1 MKQLSRAAAISIA
14 TVAPTMLP
22 AQEQAERDRGFLAGL
37 IEDNLSGAGREV
49 IITGFQGALSS
60 TASIEVM
67 TIADED
73 GVWLR
78 AENLVLDWNRSALLR
93 GRLEVEELSAELIEL
108 TRPPMADPEAPAAEA
123 SPFSLPELP
132 VSIRLDDL
140 AIDRLVLG
148 EAFLDEEIA
157 LTLQGS
163 AQLADGE
170 GEAQLVA
177 ERLGERAGRFELSG
191 SYSNDD
197 RLLDLTLALNEA
209 ENGLV
214 ARILDLPGRPSVA
227 LNVEGTGP
235 IDNFDADITLDT
247 NNQRRIAGSFAL
259 DRGEAPEGGT
269 APLAFSLDVSGD
281 VTPLIA
287 PDYNEFFGPDVSLV
301 ISGSR
306 EADGALALTALDID
320 ARALSLE
327 GSARIG
333 ADGWPERFDLT
344 GEIANT
350 DDSAVTLPVAG
361 GETRLQRAA
370 LALQFDASTGDQWV
384 IDLTAQEFVRPG
396 LTIPQLTV
404 QGGGVIVRK
413 SDAAPSLFTADVD
426 YTARG
431 LQFDDENLAEALGE
445 QIGGDIVLE
454 RDGDGPVTIDR
465 ITLDGPGIALNAEGT
480 VAGSENG
487 FETTSTL
494 RLAADRLERF
504 SGLTGLDIAGAADLD
519 IDSTIRPLD
528 GIFDLTLSGTTQ
540 DLALGIEPLDPY
552 IGGTG
557 EIALAAARDETG
569 TRVET
574 LRIATPEMTATA
586 QADITSGASS
596 ATFDVEVADAGLALD
611 GVTGPA
617 SLRGTAMRDAA
628 GVTTADVVATL
639 PNGRAEIDATQAS
652 EEDGGQVT
660 LDVTA
665 DLRDVAPFS
674 TIAGRDLSGAAAF
687 KANGT
692 LASDASTFDL
702 VVDADTTDLVTGVP
716 QADPLLRGQVALS
729 GRAVRSGPESFR
741 VENLDLTSQT
751 FAATGRAELN
761 GDRAVFDI
769 TARAS
774 DLALVGEAI
783 DRPLSGAVEL
793 SASGTMKT
801 DLTEADITLDAT
813 ATDVTTGIA
822 QADPLLAGRV
832 EIAGHAVRSG
842 EMAFAVEDLVLSAP
856 WVRASGDAALDGST
870 ATFDIEADASNL
882 APLGAA
888 LDRPISGALRLDAS
902 GTAQT
907 DGSTADITL
916 DATAIDVTTGIAQA
930 DPLLIGRVEI
940 AGHAVRSGEMAF
952 SVEDLVLSTPW
963 IEATGDAALDGTT
976 ATFDIEAEASDLTPL
991 GAALDRPISGAARLY
1006 ASGTAQTDGS
1016 GADVTLDAVTTDLVT
1031 GIAQADPLLAGRVT
1045 LSGHATRTG
1054 SQSFSVEDLKLD
1066 GPAVAAT
1073 GRAEVVDGQAS
1084 FDLDL
1089 DARDLGA
1096 VGEAVDRPLAGEARL
1111 SANGTAAFD
1120 ASTFD
1125 VTLDGRATNL
1135 ATGTAQAD
1143 ALFGGELTLSGHA
1156 RRTGP
1161 ENLLVEDLVIT
1172 SDGLNVSGS
1181 ATIVEGS
1188 GDFDLD
1194 IDIDDLAPIG
1204 TLAGRPLSGA
1214 VDLTAT
1220 GTASAGLSRFDV
1232 TLDGTASD
1240 VTTGIAQL
1248 DPLLAGET
1256 VLDAQAIRT
1265 GPQDFALPRFT
1276 LVNPQIRAMG
1286 EATVTDGLPTGDFD
1300 IELAQIAPFAPGL
1313 SGPATVSAQASG
1325 DASGGIDFEVTGR
1338 AQGTDIA
1345 ATGRVAPEAQGRELT
1360 ARVSADV
1367 ASLAPFSQ
1375 LAGRPLGGS
1384 VDLDAA
1390 GTVMPDLSRFDVTI
1404 DGQASNLDI
1413 GVEAAS
1419 RLFDGTGSID
1429 ARLSRDAPGEIAVRD
1444 LDIRFPAF
1452 AVQADATGSGANQS
1466 ATFQARLNDIGLFTP
1481 DFSGPVT
1488 ASGTAARS
1496 ASGDFDLDVS
1506 ATGPGGTS
1514 ADVSGRY
1521 LQNGTLD
1528 LDVTGQAQL
1537 GLVNDLIAPRRLDGT
1552 ARFDLSVEGPPALS
1566 SVRGTISTADA
1577 ELAVPTVGLTVQDID
1592 TTVRLSGDRADLSLS
1607 AALEEGG
1614 RIGVTGPVG
1623 LTGGYDANLVVTLDG
1638 LELRDPELYE
1648 TIADGRLTVT
1658 GPLTGGAQIAGLVEL
1673 GPTEIQVPS
1682 SGIGALG
1689 SLPEV
1694 RHVNAPEAVRRTLN
1708 RAGLTIAGV
1717 EIGETAG
1724 ATEGPAGPGYG
1735 LDVTIRAPSRI
1746 FIRGRGLDAELGGEL
1761 EIGGNTNQVIPVGQ
1775 FELIRGRL
1783 DILQQR
1789 FELDE
1794 GGAFLQGDFRPFI
1807 RLVATTETA
1816 TGTVVRIIVEGPANE
1831 PEVRFE
1837 STPDLPQDEV
1847 LAQLIFGR
1855 DLSSITPLQA
1865 VQLAAAVGTLA
1876 GTGGGGLIDD
1886 FRADTGLDDLDIT
1899 TDETGNPAVRAGKYL
1914 SDNVYTDVTVG
1925 TDQTSINLNLDV
1937 TDDIK
1942 AQGSVTSDGETSL
1955 GIFFERDY

>member
-14 TVAPTMLP
+14 TIAPTMLP
-22 AQEQAERDRGFLAGL
+22 AQEQAERDRGFLTGL

-60 TASIEVM
+60 TASIDVM
-67 TIADED
+67 TIADEE

-132 VSIRLDDL
+132 VSIRLDEL

-148 EAFLDEEIA
+148 EAFLDEEVA

-163 AQLADGE
+163 ARLAEGE
-170 GEAQLVA
+170 GEAQLLA
-177 ERLGERAGRFELSG
+177 ERLGDRTGRFEISG
-191 SYSNDD
+191 SYANDS
-197 RLLDLTLALNEA
+197 RLLDLTLALDEA
-209 ENGLV
+209 ENGLI
-214 ARILDLPGRPSVA
+214 ARILGLPGRPSVA

-235 IDNFDADITLDT
+235 IDNFDAAITLDT

-259 DRGEAPEGGT
+259 DREEAPEGGT
-269 APLAFSLDVSGD
+269 APLAFSLDIDGD

-287 PDYNEFFGPDVSLV
+287 PDYSDFFGPDVSLAV
-301 ISGSR
+301 TGSR
-306 EADGALALTALDID
+306 DADGALALTALDID

-333 ADGWPERFDLT
+333 ADGWPERFDLS
-344 GEIANT
+344 GEIANA
-350 DDSAVTLPVAG
+350 DGSAVTLPVPG
-361 GETRLQRAA
+361 GETLLQRAN

-384 IDLTAQEFVRPG
+384 IDLTAQEFARPG
-396 LTIPQLTV
+396 LTIPQFTV
-404 QGGGVIVRK
+404 QGGGVIVEK
-413 SDAAPSLFTADVD
+413 TDAAPSLFTADVN

-445 QIGGDIVLE
+445 QIAGEIVLE
-454 RDGDGPVTIDR
+454 RDGTGPVTIDR
-465 ITLDGPGIALNAEGT
+465 ITLDGPGIALDAKGT

-494 RLAADRLERF
+494 QLAADRLERF

-519 IDSTIRPLD
+519 IESTIRPLD

-552 IGGTG
+552 IAGSGD
-557 EIALAAARDETG
+557 IALAAARDETG
-569 TRVET
+569 TRVEN

-596 ATFDVEVADAGLALD
+596 ATFDVEVTNAGLALD

-617 SLRGTAMRDAA
+617 SLKGTAMRDAA

-639 PNGRAEIDATQAS
+639 PNGRAEIDARQAS

-692 LASDASTFDL
+692 LAADASTFDML
-702 VVDADTTDLVTGVP
+702 IDADTIDLVTGVP

-751 FAATGRAELN
+751 LAATGQAELN
-761 GDRAVFDI
+761 GDRALFDI
-769 TARAS
+769 TARAT
-774 DLALVGEAI
+774 DLAPVGEAV
-783 DRPLSGAVEL
+783 DMPLSGAVEL
-793 SASGTMKT
+793 AASGTMKT

-822 QADPLLAGRV
+822 QVDPLLAGRV

-842 EMAFAVEDLVLSAP
+842 ETAFSVEDLVLSAP
-856 WVRASGDAALDGST
+856 WVRASGDAS
-870 ATFDIEADASNL
+870 
-882 APLGAA
+882 
-888 LDRPISGALRLDAS
+888 
-902 GTAQT
+902 
-907 DGSTADITL
+907 
-916 DATAIDVTTGIAQA
+916 
-930 DPLLIGRVEI
+930 
-940 AGHAVRSGEMAF
+940 
-952 SVEDLVLSTPW
+952 
-963 IEATGDAALDGTT
+963 LDGTT
-976 ATFDIEAEASDLTPL
+976 ATFDIEADASDLSPL
-991 GAALDRPISGAARLY
+991 GAALDRPISGAAQLY
-1006 ASGTAQTDGS
+1006 ASGTAETDGS

-1031 GIAQADPLLAGRVT
+1031 GIAQADPLLEGRVT

-1054 SQSFSVEDLKLD
+1054 PQSFSVEDLKLD

-1073 GRAEVVDGQAS
+1073 GRAEVIDGQAS

-1089 DARDLGA
+1089 DARDLAA

-1111 SANGTAAFD
+1111 SANGTAALD
-1120 ASTFD
+1120 ASNFD

-1135 ATGTAQAD
+1135 ATGTAEAD

-1156 RRTGP
+1156 VRTGP
-1161 ENLLVEDLVIT
+1161 QDLLVENLEIA
-1172 SDGLNVSGS
+1172 SEGFNVAGS
-1181 ATIVEGS
+1181 ATIADGS

-1214 VDLTAT
+1214 VDLTAN
-1220 GTASAGLSRFDV
+1220 GTASADLSRFDV

-1256 VLDAQAIRT
+1256 VLDARAIRT

-1286 EATVTDGLPTGDFD
+1286 EATVTNGLPTGDFD

-1313 SGPATVSAQASG
+1313 SGPATVSARASG

-1338 AQGTDIA
+1338 AQGTNLA
-1345 ATGRVAPEAQGRELT
+1345 ATGRVAPEAQGREIT

-1390 GTVMPDLSRFDVTI
+1390 GTVMPDLSRFDVTV
-1404 DGQASNLDI
+1404 DGQVANLDI

-1419 RLFDGTGSID
+1419 RLLAGTGSID
-1429 ARLSRDAPGEIAVRD
+1429 ARLSRSAPGEITVRD
-1444 LDIRFPAF
+1444 LDVRFPAF

-1466 ATFQARLNDIGLFTP
+1466 ATFEARLNDIGLFTP
-1481 DFSGPVT
+1481 DFTGPVT
-1488 ASGTAARS
+1488 ASGTAARN
-1496 ASGDFDLDVS
+1496 ASGDLDLDVT
-1506 ATGPGGTS
+1506 ATGPGGTT

-1537 GLVNDLIAPRRLDGT
+1537 GLVNDLIEPRRLDGT
-1552 ARFDLSVEGPPALS
+1552 ARFDLSVNGPPALS

-1592 TTVRLSGDRADLSLS
+1592 TTVQLSGDRADVALS
-1607 AALEEGG
+1607 AALENGG
-1614 RIGVTGPVG
+1614 RIGVTGPVA
-1623 LTGGYDANLVVTLDG
+1623 LTGGYDANLVITLDG
-1638 LELRDPELYE
+1638 LDLRDPELYE
-1648 TIADGRLTVT
+1648 TTADGRLTVT
-1658 GPLTGGAQIAGLVEL
+1658 GPLTGGARIAGLVQL

-1694 RHVNAPEAVRRTLN
+1694 RHVNAPEAVRQTLN
-1708 RAGLTIAGV
+1708 RAGLTIAGID
-1717 EIGETAG
+1717 IGE
-1724 ATEGPAGPGYG
+1724 ATEAADGPTGPGYG
-1735 LDVTIRAPSRI
+1735 LAVTIRAPSRI

-1761 EIGGNTNQVIPVGQ
+1761 EIGGSTNQVIPIGQ

-1794 GGAFLQGDFRPFI
+1794 GGAYLQGDFSPFI

-1816 TGTVVRIIVEGPANE
+1816 TGTQVRIIVEGPASE

-1847 LAQLIFGR
+1847 LSQLIFGR

-1914 SDNVYTDVTVG
+1914 SENVYTDVTVG

>member
-227 LNVEGTGP
+227 LDVEGTGP

-259 DRGEAPEGGT
+259 DRGEVPEGGT

-729 GRAVRSGPESFR
+729 GRAARSGPESFR

-751 FAATGRAELN
+751 LAATGRAELN

-801 DLTEADITLDAT
+801 DLTE
-813 ATDVTTGIA
+813 
-822 QADPLLAGRV
+822 
-832 EIAGHAVRSG
+832 
-842 EMAFAVEDLVLSAP
+842 
-856 WVRASGDAALDGST
+856 
-870 ATFDIEADASNL
+870 
-882 APLGAA
+882 
-888 LDRPISGALRLDAS
+888 
-902 GTAQT
+902 
-907 DGSTADITL
+907 ADITL

-1016 GADVTLDAVTTDLVT
+1016 GADVTLGAVTTDLVT

-1054 SQSFSVEDLKLD
+1054 PQSFSVEDLKLD

-1073 GRAEVVDGQAS
+1073 GRAEVIDGQAS

-1111 SANGTAAFD
+1111 SANGTAALD

-1156 RRTGP
+1156 RRIGP
-1161 ENLLVEDLVIT
+1161 EDLLVENLAIA
-1172 SDGLNVSGS
+1172 SEGLNVSGS
-1181 ATIVEGS
+1181 ATIADGL

-1220 GTASAGLSRFDV
+1220 GTASADLSRFDV

-1240 VTTGIAQL
+1240 VTTGITQL

-1345 ATGRVAPEAQGRELT
+1345 ATGRVAPEAQGREIT

-1419 RLFDGTGSID
+1419 RLLDGTGLID

-1466 ATFQARLNDIGLFTP
+1466 ATFEARLNDIGLFTP

-1592 TTVRLSGDRADLSLS
+1592 TTIQLSGDRADLSLS
-1607 AALEEGG
+1607 AALEKGG
-1614 RIGVTGPVG
+1614 RIGITGPVA
-1623 LTGGYDANLVVTLDG
+1623 LTGGYDANLVITLDG

-1648 TIADGRLTVT
+1648 TTADGRLTVT